1 MEKAYYTIDAHYMGR
16 GVAVQSPQ
24 RVLKRSIKRKAASKV
39 DDASDSFGAYLEY
52 NKVLRTWFVAFGIGG
67 PVLILGERESGEE
80 SGRRRNS
87 PLLGVN
93 VPARCWCQVV
103 SALINKIANWYVHA
117 AYSGTVIRG
126 SRKHRSAEWLMKQFW
141 IDVVLDVT
149 SIALFGYA
157 AWLLLTVFSV
167 GAAVPAPI
175 ELGTDTVVG
184 VPT

>member
-1 MEKAYYTIDAHYMGR
+1 
-16 GVAVQSPQ
+16 
-24 RVLKRSIKRKAASKV
+24 
-39 DDASDSFGAYLEY
+39 
-52 NKVLRTWFVAFGIGG
+52 
-67 PVLILGERESGEE
+67 
-80 SGRRRNS
+80 
-87 PLLGVN
+87 
-93 VPARCWCQVV
+93 
-103 SALINKIANWYVHA
+103 
-117 AYSGTVIRG
+117 
-126 SRKHRSAEWLMKQFW
+126 MKQFW